1 MNKIWSSLILIAI
14 ATACGRFFWA
24 GDRGVF
30 ASLLASLFAMAR
42 TGFEIALGLTGM
54 LALWLGVLRIGE
66 QAGAVRLLTRILIP
80 LLRRLMPEVPAGHP
94 ALGAVTM
101 NLAANALGLDNAA
114 TPLGIQAMRE
124 LQSLNS
130 RPGTFSHAQSLFL
143 VVNTSAVTL
152 VPVAVFTYRAQL
164 GAADPTDV
172 FVPIL
177 LATYCSTLAGLL
189 AVAVVQRLKL
199 WDPVVLA
206 YLLGLGGLA
215 VLLAVWL
222 GGLDQAAMQ
231 VRAALLGQGLLLGL
245 ITAFLLLAWVRGVD
259 AYGAFIDGAKEG
271 FQTAVTIIPYLIAML
286 VAVGLLRASGAL
298 SWVLEGF
305 RDILI
310 HHAIDTRFVDALPTA
325 LMKPFSGSGARAM
338 MIDTMRTHGP
348 DSLAGRIA
356 SIMQGSTETT
366 FYVLA
371 VYGGA
376 VGIRRVGHA
385 LLCALIADAAGL
397 TAAVFIGYWF
407 FG

>member
-1 MNKIWSSLILIAI
+1 MNRVWTALILTALV
-14 ATACGRFFWA
+14 TACVRLLH
-24 GDRGVF
+24 GDARVF
-30 ASLLASLFAMAR
+30 ARLLEALFTMAG
-42 TGFEIALGLTGM
+42 TGFEIALGLTGV
-54 LALWLGVLRIGE
+54 LALWLGLLRIGE
-66 QAGAVRLLTRILIP
+66 AAGAVRGLTWVLNP
-80 LLRRLMPEVPAGHP
+80 LLRRLMPEVPPGHP

-124 LQSLNS
+124 LQSLNP
-130 RPGTFSHAQSLFL
+130 RPDTFSRAQSLFL

-177 LATYCSTLAGLL
+177 MATYCSTLAGLL
-189 AVAVVQRLKL
+189 AVAVVQKLKV

-206 YLLGLGGLA
+206 YLLGLGGLIA
-215 VLLAVWL
+215 ALAVWL
-222 GGLDQAAMQ
+222 SGFDQAAMQ
-231 VRAALLGQGLLLGL
+231 ARAALLGQGLLLGL
-245 ITAFLLLAWVRGVD
+245 IAVFLLLAWARGID
-259 AYGAFIDGAKEG
+259 AYGAFIDGAREG
-271 FQTAVTIIPYLIAML
+271 FQTAVTLIPYLIAML

-298 SWVLEGF
+298 AWVLEGL
-305 RDILI
+305 RDILNSY
-310 HHAIDTRFVDALPTA
+310 AIDTRFVDALPTA

-338 MIDTMRTHGP
+338 MIDAMRTHGP
-348 DSLAGRIA
+348 DSLPGRIA

-385 LLCALIADAAGL
+385 LPCALIADAAGL
-397 TAAVFIGYWF
+397 TAAVLIGYWF

>member
-1 MNKIWSSLILIAI
+1 MNRVWTALILIALV
-14 ATACGRFFWA
+14 TACIRLFH
-24 GDRGVF
+24 GDARVF
-30 ASLLASLFAMAR
+30 ARLLEALFSMAG
-42 TGFEIALGLTGM
+42 TGFEIALGLTGV
-54 LALWLGVLRIGE
+54 LALWLGFLRIGE
-66 QAGAVRLLTRILIP
+66 AAGAVRGLTWVLNP
-80 LLRRLMPEVPAGHP
+80 LLRRLMPEVPPGHP

-124 LQSLNS
+124 LQSLNPRS
-130 RPGTFSHAQSLFL
+130 DTFSRAQSLFL

-177 LATYCSTLAGLL
+177 MATYCSTLAGLL
-189 AVAVVQRLKL
+189 AVAAVQKLKV

-206 YLLGLGGLA
+206 YLLGLGGLIA
-215 VLLAVWL
+215 ALAVWL
-222 GGLDQAAMQ
+222 SGFDQAAMQ
-231 VRAALLGQGLLLGL
+231 ARAALLGQSLLLGL
-245 ITAFLLLAWVRGVD
+245 IAVFLLLAWMRGID
-259 AYGAFIDGAKEG
+259 AYGAFIDGAREG
-271 FQTAVTIIPYLIAML
+271 FQTAVTLIPYLIAML

-298 SWVLEGF
+298 TWVLEGL
-305 RDILI
+305 RDILSSY
-310 HHAIDTRFVDALPTA
+310 AIDTRFVDALPTA

-338 MIDTMRTHGP
+338 MIDAMRTHGP
-348 DSLAGRIA
+348 DSLPGRIA

-385 LLCALIADAAGL
+385 LPCALIADAAGL
-397 TAAVFIGYWF
+397 TAAVVIGYWF

>member
-1 MNKIWSSLILIAI
+1 MNRVWTALILIALV
-14 ATACGRFFWA
+14 TACVRLFH
-24 GDRGVF
+24 GDARVF
-30 ASLLASLFAMAR
+30 ARLLEALFTMAG
-42 TGFEIALGLTGM
+42 TGFEIALGLTGV
-54 LALWLGVLRIGE
+54 LALWLGFLRIGE
-66 QAGAVRLLTRILIP
+66 AAGAVRGLTWVLNP
-80 LLRRLMPEVPAGHP
+80 LLRRLMPEVPPGHP

-124 LQSLNS
+124 LQSLNPRS
-130 RPGTFSHAQSLFL
+130 DTFSRAQSLFL

-177 LATYCSTLAGLL
+177 MATYCSTLAGLL
-189 AVAVVQRLKL
+189 AVAAVQKLKV

-206 YLLGLGGLA
+206 YLLGLGGLIA
-215 VLLAVWL
+215 ALAVWL
-222 GGLDQAAMQ
+222 SGFDQSAMQ
-231 VRAALLGQGLLLGL
+231 ARAALLGQSLLLGL
-245 ITAFLLLAWVRGVD
+245 IAVFLLLAWMRGID
-259 AYGAFIDGAKEG
+259 AYGAFIDGAREG
-271 FQTAVTIIPYLIAML
+271 FQTAVTLIPYLIAML

-298 SWVLEGF
+298 TWVLEGL
-305 RDILI
+305 RDILSSY
-310 HHAIDTRFVDALPTA
+310 AIDTRFVDALPTA

-348 DSLAGRIA
+348 DSLPGRIA

-385 LLCALIADAAGL
+385 LPCALIADAAGL
-397 TAAVFIGYWF
+397 TAAVVIGYWF

>member
-1 MNKIWSSLILIAI
+1 MNRVWTALILTALV
-14 ATACGRFFWA
+14 TACIRLLR
-24 GDRGVF
+24 GDARVF
-30 ASLLASLFAMAR
+30 ARLLEALFAMAG
-42 TGFEIALGLTGM
+42 TGFEIALGLTGV
-54 LALWLGVLRIGE
+54 LALWLGLLRIGE
-66 QAGAVRLLTRILIP
+66 AAGVVRGLTWVLSP
-80 LLRRLMPEVPAGHP
+80 LLRRLMPEVPPGHP

-124 LQSLNS
+124 LQSLNPRPAAFS
-130 RPGTFSHAQSLFL
+130 RAQSLFL

-177 LATYCSTLAGLL
+177 MATYCSTLAGLL
-189 AVAVVQRLKL
+189 AVAAVQKL
-199 WDPVVLA
+199 RVWDPVVLA
-206 YLLGLGGLA
+206 YLLGLGGLITA
-215 VLLAVWL
+215 LAVWL
-222 GGLDQAAMQ
+222 SGFDQAAMQ
-231 VRAALLGQGLLLGL
+231 VRAALLGQSLLLGL
-245 ITAFLLLAWVRGVD
+245 IAVFLLLAWVRGID
-259 AYGAFIDGAKEG
+259 AYGAFIDGAREG
-271 FQTAVTIIPYLIAML
+271 FQTAVTLIPYLIAML

-298 SWVLEGF
+298 TWVLEGL
-305 RDILI
+305 RDILSSY
-310 HHAIDTRFVDALPTA
+310 AIDTRFVDALPTA

-338 MIDTMRTHGP
+338 MIDAMRTHGP
-348 DSLAGRIA
+348 DSLPGRIA

-385 LLCALIADAAGL
+385 LPCALIADAAGL
-397 TAAVFIGYWF
+397 TAAVLIGYWF